1 MYQVRSIEDISEISA
16 QDWNQLC
23 GQDYPFLRHEFLQAL
38 EASTAVSP
46 ATGWTPCHL
55 LLTEGNQLIAVM
67 PMYLKT
73 HSYGEYVFDW
83 AWADAWQRYGLSYY
97 PKLLTSIPFTPAT
110 GPRIGTHLPLEKV
123 LPLFV
128 QAIQALSQSLN
139 TSGWHGLF
147 TEPELTHIGKD
158 KGLLTRLGTQYHWFN
173 RQYSDFEHYLSHMT
187 SRKRKSIRK
196 EREKISKLNL
206 DIHCLEGQEIDT
218 RALNHFYHFYQTTH
232 LKRGRKGYLNRAF
245 FEQICRELP
254 EHLMLCNVKRE
265 QEIIASA
272 LFFKSSTTL
281 YGRYWGS
288 SEEIDGLHFETC
300 YYQGI
305 EYAIR
310 HGLQRFD
317 PGAQGEHKIARGFE
331 PIDTWSLHWLA
342 EAGFQPALTQF
353 LEEEC
358 KHIRAQ
364 QDYLKTY
371 LPFHK
376 NNAL

>member
-1 MYQVRSIEDISEISA
+1 
-16 QDWNQLC
+16 
-23 GQDYPFLRHEFLQAL
+23 
-38 EASTAVSP
+38 
-46 ATGWTPCHL
+46 
-55 LLTEGNQLIAVM
+55 
-67 PMYLKT
+67 
-73 HSYGEYVFDW
+73 
-83 AWADAWQRYGLSYY
+83 
-97 PKLLTSIPFTPAT
+97 
-110 GPRIGTHLPLEKV
+110 
-123 LPLFV
+123 
-128 QAIQALSQSLN
+128 
-139 TSGWHGLF
+139 
-147 TEPELTHIGKD
+147 
-158 KGLLTRLGTQYHWFN
+158 
-173 RQYSDFEHYLSHMT
+173 
-187 SRKRKSIRK
+187 
-196 EREKISKLNL
+196 
-206 DIHCLEGQEIDT
+206 
-218 RALNHFYHFYQTTH
+218 
-232 LKRGRKGYLNRAF
+232 
-245 FEQICRELP
+245 
-254 EHLMLCNVKRE
+254 MLCNVKRE

-281 YGRYWGS
+281 FGRYWGS